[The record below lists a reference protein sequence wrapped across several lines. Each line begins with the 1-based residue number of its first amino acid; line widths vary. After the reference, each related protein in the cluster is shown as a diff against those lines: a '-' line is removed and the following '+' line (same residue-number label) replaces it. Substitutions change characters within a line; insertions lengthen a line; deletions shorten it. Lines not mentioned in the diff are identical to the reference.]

1 METLVKLFV
10 YIKPYK
16 SRLVLAALFNLLLAI
31 FTVVTIP
38 AFIPFFQILF
48 DTQASTTSVSA
59 PGILQEIKSFFG
71 NMILTQGKP
80 AALVYVCLFILL
92 ATFFKNLFKYL
103 SQYMMSPL
111 RTGIIRDIREKL
123 YDKILQLP
131 LTYFSNERKGDLM
144 SRMTNDV
151 TEIEWSVITTVEAL
165 FREPIILIGSLAFMI
180 YVSPALT
187 GIVFLLMIVIGYLI
201 GGVSRR
207 LKKQSQEAQDQ
218 LGLVNSTLEE
228 TIGGVRIIKGF
239 NAEPFM
245 MNSFKKEN
253 DGYRVMS
260 WNMLKRRDL
269 ASPLSEFLGV
279 TAVIVLLYVGSKQ
292 VFAHQI
298 SPEIFLTFIFAFYSV
313 IDPSKALSQAWFNLQ
328 KASAALNRIE
338 QVLNTPNDIQNQSNP
353 IVPNGFNY
361 AIQFKNVSFR
371 YQQDQSWVLRNINL
385 EIPKG
390 KTVALVGRSGSGKST
405 MVDLLPRF
413 YDVTEGEI
421 LIDGVNIK
429 SMDLSALRQMFAI
442 VTQEAILFHGSIED
456 NIRFGSEAP
465 SDEIREF
472 AQVAHAAEFI
482 GHAPGGYASQIGDR
496 GQKLSGGQRQRLT
509 LARALLRKS
518 PLLILDEATSALDS
532 ESEKLIQNALDKV
545 LPDKT
550 AIVIAHRLNTI
561 KQADLIVVLEDGA
574 IAQVGTHNELI
585 AQGGVY
591 HKMLEQ
597 QV

>member
-245 MNSFKKEN
+245 MNRFKKEN

-353 IVPNGFNY
+353 IVPNGFNH
-361 AIQFKNVSFR
+361 AIQFKNVWFR

-574 IAQVGTHNELI
+574 IVQVGTHNELI
-585 AQGGVY
+585 TQGGVY

>member
-16 SRLVLAALFNLLLAI
+16 SRLVLAALFNLLLAV

-245 MNSFKKEN
+245 MNRFKKEN

-353 IVPNGFNY
+353 IVPNGFNH

>member
-187 GIVFLLMIVIGYLI
+187 AIVFLLMIVIGYLI

-245 MNSFKKEN
+245 MNRFKKEN

-361 AIQFKNVSFR
+361 AIQFKNVSFK

>member
-16 SRLVLAALFNLLLAI
+16 SRLVLAALFNLLLAV

-245 MNSFKKEN
+245 MNRFKKEN

-353 IVPNGFNY
+353 IVPNGFNH
-361 AIQFKNVSFR
+361 AIQFKNVWFR

>member
-245 MNSFKKEN
+245 MNRFKKEN

-353 IVPNGFNY
+353 MVPNGFNH

-574 IAQVGTHNELI
+574 IVQVGTHNELI
-585 AQGGVY
+585 TQGGVY

>member
-16 SRLVLAALFNLLLAI
+16 SRLVLAALFNLLLAV

-245 MNSFKKEN
+245 MNRFKKEN

-353 IVPNGFNY
+353 IVPNGFNH

-585 AQGGVY
+585 TQGGVY

>member
-245 MNSFKKEN
+245 MNRFKKEN

-353 IVPNGFNY
+353 IVPNGFNH

>member
-245 MNSFKKEN
+245 MNRFKKEN

-353 IVPNGFNY
+353 IVPNGFNH

-371 YQQDQSWVLRNINL
+371 YQQDQPWVLRNINL

-574 IAQVGTHNELI
+574 IVQVGTHNELI
-585 AQGGVY
+585 TQSGVY

>member
-245 MNSFKKEN
+245 MNRFKKEN

-353 IVPNGFNY
+353 IVPNGFNH

-574 IAQVGTHNELI
+574 IVQVGTHNELI
-585 AQGGVY
+585 TQGGVY

>member
-16 SRLVLAALFNLLLAI
+16 SRLVLAALFNLLLAV

-245 MNSFKKEN
+245 MNRFKKEN

-353 IVPNGFNY
+353 IVPNGFNH

-574 IAQVGTHNELI
+574 IVQVGTHNELI
-585 AQGGVY
+585 TQGGVY

>member
-1 METLVKLFV
+1 
-10 YIKPYK
+10 
-16 SRLVLAALFNLLLAI
+16 
-31 FTVVTIP
+31 
-38 AFIPFFQILF
+38 
-48 DTQASTTSVSA
+48 
-59 PGILQEIKSFFG
+59 
-71 NMILTQGKP
+71 MILTQGKP

-245 MNSFKKEN
+245 MNRFKKEN

-353 IVPNGFNY
+353 IVPNGFNH

-574 IAQVGTHNELI
+574 IVQVGTHNELI
-585 AQGGVY
+585 TQGGVY

>member
-245 MNSFKKEN
+245 MNRFKKEN

-465 SDEIREF
+465 SDEISEF

-585 AQGGVY
+585 TQGGVY

>member
-1 METLVKLFV
+1 
-10 YIKPYK
+10 
-16 SRLVLAALFNLLLAI
+16 
-31 FTVVTIP
+31 
-38 AFIPFFQILF
+38 
-48 DTQASTTSVSA
+48 
-59 PGILQEIKSFFG
+59 
-71 NMILTQGKP
+71 
-80 AALVYVCLFILL
+80 
-92 ATFFKNLFKYL
+92 
-103 SQYMMSPL
+103 MMSPL

-245 MNSFKKEN
+245 MNRFKKEN

-353 IVPNGFNY
+353 IVPNGFNH

-574 IAQVGTHNELI
+574 IVQVGTHNELI
-585 AQGGVY
+585 TQGGVY

>member
-245 MNSFKKEN
+245 MNRFKKEN

-574 IAQVGTHNELI
+574 IVQVGTHNELI
-585 AQGGVY
+585 TQGGVY

>member
-16 SRLVLAALFNLLLAI
+16 SRLVLAALFNLLLAV

-245 MNSFKKEN
+245 MNRFKKEN

-353 IVPNGFNY
+353 MVPNGFNH

-574 IAQVGTHNELI
+574 IVQVGTHNELI
-585 AQGGVY
+585 TQGGVY

>member
-245 MNSFKKEN
+245 MNRFKKEN

-353 IVPNGFNY
+353 IVPNGFNH

-585 AQGGVY
+585 TQGGVY

>member
-16 SRLVLAALFNLLLAI
+16 SRLVLAALFNLLLAV

-201 GGVSRR
+201 GGLSRR

-245 MNSFKKEN
+245 MNRFKKEN

-353 IVPNGFNY
+353 IVPNGFNH

-574 IAQVGTHNELI
+574 IVQVGTHNELI
-585 AQGGVY
+585 TQGGVY

>member
-245 MNSFKKEN
+245 MNRFKKEN

>member
-245 MNSFKKEN
+245 MNRFKKEN

-353 IVPNGFNY
+353 IVPNGFNH
-361 AIQFKNVSFR
+361 AIQFKNVWFR

-585 AQGGVY
+585 TQGGVY